1 MGIGEEIRARR
12 LGGARI
18 SAQRIFTDRLS
29 EAEAFAGKVD
39 ELRQLRTEHPD
50 VTLDFGAARRN
61 VLAFYLADDDTLTAS
76 LRVVPAGRR
85 PCQLLDAVAAGA
97 AGVAALTPGQRR
109 DVAVGIH
116 VTCTHVRL
124 P

>member
-29 EAEAFAGKVD
+29 EAEAFAGKVN

-76 LRVVPAGRR
+76 LRVVPAGRPQTMPAPRRSCRRCRRSSCSYAR
-85 PCQLLDAVAAGA
+85 PTA
-97 AGVAALTPGQRR
+97 
-109 DVAVGIH
+109 
-116 VTCTHVRL
+116 
-124 P
+124 